1 VKLIGQAIKNGAKSE
16 AFFLAPFFLLAF
28 LSVFSL
34 SGTLLPF
41 LELTASWQSVLEYA
55 ARSKLQFGRDI
66 VFTYGPL
73 GYLGTIYSQGHLVVQ
88 RIVFALAWA
97 ALTAWSATTIVQKLS
112 GLPKGV
118 FIVWVLFLFSRG
130 GMDVQA
136 YLVLACGY
144 SILAEDVQQRKGLSS
159 IFIISFAVLSL
170 IKFTFFMT
178 AVASVALASLAHV
191 GRKQVTSSLVIPLS
205 FGTAIMISWMAT
217 GQHPANFWPWI
228 KGSLEITGGYSEAMT
243 VVPITWVFR
252 LCFLSLSL
260 FIAAV
265 ALRITSTRLN
275 MSSAG
280 SLLLITFCTFL
291 SWKHGFVRA
300 DDHVLYFIYFLPVSF
315 GVVLAGPVRKPASS
329 MGRLSLTLL
338 YCAATVLCLFAM
350 NIQKKGEVQVS
361 FAEWPGRLL
370 YNTDHVVK
378 SLTGN
383 GAACFAALRNPQKR
397 GPELPIARSLIG
409 GSTVDV
415 INCLQWAA
423 LANSLNYHP
432 RPVFQGYS
440 AYTPY
445 LQDLNLAF
453 FQSSDRPSYLLFNME
468 TIDSRY
474 VTMDDAAILPYVF
487 KNYDLVGQEGKFL
500 LLRAKKESPI
510 DVPMKLIHE
519 QTTSFN
525 TKIDLSD
532 WHNVPLLM
540 QVDVKPTFVGR
551 LTTFV
556 YQSPV
561 LSLNIHADDGVLS
574 TRFIP
579 GMAKRGFLINP
590 LIFGNKDV
598 ANLYQ
603 GTGTRVAG
611 ISFSRSD
618 FPLEQLSDEIAI
630 KLYRLE

>member
-1 VKLIGQAIKNGAKSE
+1 MNRIHLAIKNGARSE
-16 AFFLAPFFLLAF
+16 AFFLSAFFLLAF

-41 LELTASWQSVLEYA
+41 LELTASWQTVLEYA

-88 RIVFALAWA
+88 RIAFALAWA

-118 FIVWVLFLFSRG
+118 FIAWVLFFYSRG

-144 SILAEDVQQRKGLSS
+144 MILAEDVQRRKGVSS
-159 IFIISFAVLSL
+159 IFIIFFALLAL
-170 IKFTFFMT
+170 IKFTFFIT
-178 AVASVALASLAHV
+178 AVAGVVLSSLAYV
-191 GRKQVTSSLVIPLS
+191 VKKQGKASVVILLS
-205 FGTAIMISWMAT
+205 FGAAFMILWMAA
-217 GQHPANFWPWI
+217 GQQLANLSPWI

-243 VVPITWVFR
+243 VVPDTWVLR
-252 LCFLSLSL
+252 LCLSAMAL
-260 FIAAV
+260 FFAAV
-265 ALRITSTRLN
+265 VLRITSTRLN

-280 SLLLITFCTFL
+280 SLLLITLCTFL

-300 DDHVLYFIYFLPVSF
+300 DDHVFYFIYFLPVSF
-315 GVVLAGPVRKPASS
+315 AVVLADPVRKPASPK
-329 MGRLSLTLL
+329 GQLSLAML
-338 YCAATVLCLFAM
+338 YCAATALCLFAA
-350 NIQKKGEVQVS
+350 NIQKKDDVQIS
-361 FAEWPGRLL
+361 LAEWPGRLL
-370 YNTDHVVK
+370 YNANHIMK

-383 GAACFAALRNPQKR
+383 GDACFEALRTPQKR

-423 LANSLNYHP
+423 LVNNLNYHP
-432 RPVFQGYS
+432 RPVFQSYS
-440 AYTPY
+440 VYTPY

-453 FQSSDRPSYLLFNME
+453 FQSGDRPSYVLFNME

-474 VTMDDAAILPYVF
+474 VTMDDAAVLPYVL

-500 LLRAKKESPI
+500 LLRVKKGSPI
-510 DVPMKLIHE
+510 DIHKTLIHE

-525 TKIDLSD
+525 KKIDLSS
-532 WHNVPLLM
+532 WNNVPLLM

-551 LTTFV
+551 LMTFI

-561 LSLNIHADDGVLS
+561 LSLNIHGGDEVIS

-579 GMAKRGFLINP
+579 DMAKRGFIINP

-603 GTGTRVAG
+603 GTGTRVAD